1 MLCSHDNV
9 ETCDGIKTSN
19 SSTRAMY
26 WSSDKKEDFDK
37 NIDISAVKDIEQV
50 LDGLQIMSNTDI
62 CQENIDLVVDM
73 IGEVF
78 CSSADV
84 CKMVKQK
91 CANST
96 SRKFKRK
103 SVNKPWFTDECE
115 QQRKRL
121 FAARNRAKNR
131 CIKVSHE
138 VKIESKVYRS
148 MLKKSLGLH
157 FKNINQNLKRMS
169 FTDPQAFWNMLKSTP
184 RDVESLNLESFMKH
198 FRNLN
203 EGPIIS
209 IEEESELKGYNTVV
223 NDELNMPI
231 TLNEIQQ
238 CVIQLKN
245 NKTCGEDLIKNEFL
259 KSTFHIFSKIYVK
272 LFNVILDTGIV
283 PQKWLEGITTI

>member
-1 MLCSHDNV
+1 MNNYGNRLLRLCKSMGLMIANGRCSIDGMKGETTCGNASVVDYVIGSPDFLCNIINFEIMPFCNLLSDKHNPVHFSVRRFRDQVKQPIENSFCGTILCSQDNV
-9 ETCDGIKTSN
+9 ETCDGINIPN
-19 SSTRAMY
+19 SSTRAIH

-50 LDGLQIMSNTDI
+50 LDGLQVMSNTDI
-62 CQENIDLVVDM
+62 CQENIDSVVDM

-91 CANST
+91 CVNST

-121 FAARNRAKNR
+121 FAAKNRAKNR

-148 MLKKSLGLH
+148 MLKKSRRLY
-157 FKNINQNLKRMS
+157 FKNINQKLKRMS
-169 FTDPQAFWNMLKSTP
+169 VTDPQAF
-184 RDVESLNLESFMKH
+184 LEYA
-198 FRNLN
+198 
-203 EGPIIS
+203 
-209 IEEESELKGYNTVV
+209 EE
-223 NDELNMPI
+223 
-231 TLNEIQQ
+231 
-238 CVIQLKN
+238 
-245 NKTCGEDLIKNEFL
+245 
-259 KSTFHIFSKIYVK
+259 
-272 LFNVILDTGIV
+272 
-283 PQKWLEGITTI
+283 